1 MTMKAK
7 IIGRVIVLGTMLILA
22 AACTPLASS
31 FVVPDFLK
39 GQSGHWYSSS
49 VSHGGGEEDWKIESG
64 LACENAI
71 AKAERANHGQFQ
83 VKKFE
88 VTGIV
93 KDNRIVSTK
102 CRVGI

>member
-1 MTMKAK
+1 M
-7 IIGRVIVLGTMLILA
+7 IVLGTMLILA
-22 AACTPLASS
+22 AACNPLVSS
-31 FVVPDFLK
+31 LGMPDFLK
-39 GQSGHWYSSS
+39 GHSGHWYAST
-49 VSHGGGEEDWKIESG
+49 VSHGGGEEDWKIESS

-83 VKKFE
+83 IKKFE
-88 VTGIV
+88 VTGIL